1 MDKAALK
8 RLTKRT
14 ELYIFIV
21 LIALC
26 IVIHVISG
34 GQLLVPGKI
43 FTILRAMVTDG
54 IFALGCLVVMISG
67 GFDLSFPA
75 IAALSYSLATTICLN
90 NGWTYIL
97 NAARTIS
104 EGRLDLSAL
113 SAGSTQ
119 QALEALCAL
128 DGVGLKVDSC
138 AALFGLQKLDVF
150 PVDVWMK
157 KALRAHY
164 PAGLDPQVF
173 GGYAGI
179 AQQYMFYYQRLN
191 GR

>member
-54 IFALGCLVVMISG
+54 IFALG
-67 GFDLSFPA
+67 
-75 IAALSYSLATTICLN
+75 
-90 NGWTYIL
+90 
-97 NAARTIS
+97 
-104 EGRLDLSAL
+104 
-113 SAGSTQ
+113 
-119 QALEALCAL
+119 
-128 DGVGLKVDSC
+128 
-138 AALFGLQKLDVF
+138 
-150 PVDVWMK
+150 
-157 KALRAHY
+157 
-164 PAGLDPQVF
+164 
-173 GGYAGI
+173 
-179 AQQYMFYYQRLN
+179 
-191 GR
+191 

>member
-90 NGWTYIL
+90 NGWCQSNQSDCRIFTGHADRSGPWYVQWSDHCQL
-97 NAARTIS
+97 
-104 EGRLDLSAL
+104 
-113 SAGSTQ
+113 
-119 QALEALCAL
+119 
-128 DGVGLKVDSC
+128 
-138 AALFGLQKLDVF
+138 
-150 PVDVWMK
+150 
-157 KALRAHY
+157 
-164 PAGLDPQVF
+164 
-173 GGYAGI
+173 
-179 AQQYMFYYQRLN
+179 
-191 GR
+191 